1 VSKSKNQIYNSTPK
15 KGVIFLLK
23 IDYTEKKVRNQAVL
37 LHIEK
42 HISESAYN
50 NFCSC
55 GNWLQMKADKEI
67 ETVKLNRANF
77 CKNRFCPMCSW
88 RKTLKE
94 AVRLSVIMDYIE
106 TEHEKTFIMVTFT
119 APNVRGEILPAEVT
133 KYNKAF
139 KKVVERKEIK
149 AINKG
154 YVRKLEITYNKK
166 RGDYHPHFHVIFAVN
181 KSYFTDRTYLNQNK
195 WLNLWREVMQ
205 DDSITQVHVQRLK
218 KSEVEKIENE
228 MKRSSAVNEV
238 AKYAAKDADYCYSQ
252 EVFDNFYAALKG
264 RQILT
269 YNGLFTSANKKYK
282 NGELDEYKEID
293 KTEYYWILDYNWTG
307 QAYSEKNRRLI
318 TIEDVYSED

>member
-1 VSKSKNQIYNSTPK
+1 V
-15 KGVIFLLK
+15 KGAFILLK
-23 IDYTEKKVRNQAVL
+23 ADYTEKKERNQAVL
-37 LHIEK
+37 IKIEK
-42 HISESAYN
+42 HISPNAYN
-50 NFCSC
+50 LVCSC

-88 RKTLKE
+88 RKSLKE
-94 AVRLSVIMDYIE
+94 ALRLSVMMDYIE
-106 TEHEKTFIMVTFT
+106 AEHEKAFIMVTLT
-119 APNVRGEILPAEVT
+119 APNVKGEILPNEIT

-139 KKVVERKEIK
+139 KKYVERKEIK

-154 YVRKLEITYNKK
+154 YIRKLEITYNKK
-166 RGDYHPHFHVIFAVN
+166 RDDYHPHFHVIFAVDRCYF
-181 KSYFTDRTYLNQNK
+181 KSRDYMNQNK
-195 WLNLWREVMQ
+195 WLNLWRETMQ

-218 KSEVEKIENE
+218 KTDADKIEKE
-228 MKRSSAVNEV
+228 MKQSSAVNEI
-238 AKYAAKDADYCYSQ
+238 AKYAAKDADYCHSQ

-307 QAYSEKNRRLI
+307 QAYKQEKRRLL
-318 TIEDVYSED
+318 TIDDIFDAE